1 MHPEDAPAERP
12 RPRPRRR
19 RRRDGARTKWL
30 RRGFAA
36 LVVVL
41 FAWALA
47 GLFAM
52 LSAARS
58 ADEGIAAMQRARQAT
73 GSVPALVRAL
83 GATTDRPSIT
93 GAPTTLA
100 PGGGTADL
108 TDPLGDGDSGL
119 GVGTDGTDETVVDDT
134 VDAPT
139 ATGVP
144 LGARG
149 AAREL
154 RAATDDFHAAA
165 DHAGSTWLAPLR
177 VMPVL
182 GRQLRAVEA
191 MADAAAGATSDAA
204 EALDDLVGQLQDD
217 TGGVEARLDAA
228 RRAKVTLDE
237 LRADLSGLDLG
248 PSEGLM
254 KPVGD
259 ARDRFVEERDTLDE
273 TLERATTGLDG
284 VISFLQ
290 GPRRYLLL
298 AANNAEMRAGSGMY
312 LAAGELG
319 VADGRFELG
328 DVVATEPLQQPA
340 PVTAMDPDVAT
351 LWGWMSP
358 DREMRNV
365 NATPRFEESAR
376 MAADIW
382 RASTGSEVDGVLAL
396 DVRGLKDLLRVVG
409 PVQVDTPDGPLTVSA
424 TSVDR
429 SLLVDQYRR
438 FTDQEER
445 RDLMGDVAA
454 AVFTAFNERP
464 WSAAQ
469 LVGALE
475 ASGAGR
481 NLLLW
486 SRDPVEEAAWEAL
499 GASGRV
505 PADAVLLSVLSRGG
519 NKLDQFLDVRATMT
533 WGPVPGEPDLR
544 RMNVEVQIANTAPER
559 LPRYIE
565 GPYPGLDLQ
574 PGEYRGV
581 LALTVPGGAGNPTM
595 TGAELSLSGDDG
607 PARTIGGQV
616 QLQRGTTS
624 TVTIT
629 FDLPREWEEITV
641 LPSARV
647 PHTRWVVDGQ
657 ELNPRRPVE
666 VELGVAR

>member
-1 MHPEDAPAERP
+1 M
-12 RPRPRRR
+12 
-19 RRRDGARTKWL
+19 
-30 RRGFAA
+30 RRGLIAA
-36 LVVVL
+36 AVVL
-41 FAWALA
+41 FAWSLA

-52 LSAARS
+52 LSAARA

-83 GATTDRPSIT
+83 GATTDRSVLNET
-93 GAPTTLA
+93 PTTVGPA
-100 PGGGTADL
+100 SGGTARL
-108 TDPLGDGDSGL
+108 IDPLDDGDTGL
-119 GVGTDGTDETVVDDT
+119 GVGSEDGDDATDAL
-134 VDAPT
+134 DAPT

-144 LGARG
+144 LSARG

-154 RAATDDFHAAA
+154 RLATDDFRAAA
-165 DHAGSTWLAPLR
+165 DHAGSAWLAPLR
-177 VMPVL
+177 VVPVL

-204 EALDDLVGQLQDD
+204 EALDALSAQLQDD
-217 TGGVEARLDAA
+217 TGGVAARLDAA
-228 RRAKVTLDE
+228 REAKATLDG
-237 LRADLSGLDLG
+237 LRADLADLDLG

-259 ARDRFVEERDTLDE
+259 ARDRFVSEQANLDE
-273 TLERATTGLDG
+273 TLDRAITGLDG
-284 VISFLQ
+284 VITFLQ
-290 GPRRYLLL
+290 GPTRYLLL

-312 LAAGELG
+312 LAAGELS
-319 VADGRFELG
+319 VVDGRFELG
-328 DVVATEPLQQPA
+328 DVVATAPLQQPSG
-340 PVTAMDPDVAT
+340 VTQMDPDVAT

-358 DREMRNV
+358 DRELRNV

-382 RASTGSEVDGVLAL
+382 RAATGSEVDGVIAL

-429 SLLVDQYRR
+429 ALLIDQYRR
-438 FTDQEER
+438 YTDQAER

-454 AVFTAFNERP
+454 AVFTAFNERQ

-475 ASGAGR
+475 GSGAGR

-499 GASGRV
+499 GASGTV

-519 NKLDQFLDVRATMT
+519 NKLDQFLDIRATMT
-533 WGPVPGEPDLR
+533 WEAAPEDPELR
-544 RMNVEVQIANTAPER
+544 RMNVEVQIANTAPDR

-565 GPYPGLDLQ
+565 GPFPGLDLQ
-574 PGEYRGV
+574 AGEYRGI

-595 TGAELSLSGDDG
+595 TGAEMSLNGDDG
-607 PARTIGGQV
+607 PVRTIAGQV
-616 QLQRGTTS
+616 QIPRGGTT

-629 FDLPREWEEITV
+629 FDLPRAWQEIMV

-666 VELGVAR
+666 VELGVPR